1 MKYTTE
7 EALAEI
13 MRRSEGIVLR
23 RNRRS
28 CRRLSGAA
36 GALFAVLVLVIALLP
51 GRTEAASIGSV
62 YGSFLLSAESGGYV
76 LASVIAFTL
85 GVVVTLLCLKMKKQK
100 LQGNPDSQSQKDHF
114 AESNAAKN

>member
-13 MRRSEGIVLR
+13 MHRKDQIVLR

-28 CRRLSGAA
+28 CRVLSGAA
-36 GALFAVLVLVIALLP
+36 GTLTLLLVLVITLMP
-51 GRTEAASIGSV
+51 GRTGSAFTETL

-76 LASVIAFTL
+76 LAAVIAFAL
-85 GVVVTLLCLKMKKQK
+85 GVVVTLLCMKYRKQNTHEDEK
-100 LQGNPDSQSQKDHF
+100 EEQS
-114 AESNAAKN
+114 